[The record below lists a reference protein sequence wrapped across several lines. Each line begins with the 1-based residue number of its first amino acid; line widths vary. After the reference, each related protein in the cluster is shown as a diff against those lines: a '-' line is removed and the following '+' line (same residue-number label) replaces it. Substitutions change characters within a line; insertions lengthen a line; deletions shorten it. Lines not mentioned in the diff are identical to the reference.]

1 MKPVYWIFLL
11 SIVFLC
17 VGCTEPKA
25 HEPTSAEKKQ
35 QEQQM
40 MQQQIYELL
49 KNGGQKEYEFALQIK
64 TDQQTVQYEG
74 KQAGENWVIT
84 DAKGK
89 KVMERKDKKVWA
101 YHLENKEEMTVK
113 QAGLV
118 SPKDHL
124 IFLKKVLGKVEY
136 IQKWKSPTQ
145 KKAKVIVDPYKLSDQ
160 FKTRLNT
167 ESNASLFPVYEDFHI
182 YYELIYSDSPEKQ
195 LEQIILNMS
204 DQGKETHTLIYTLE
218 M

>member
-1 MKPVYWIFLL
+1 MKPVYRIFLL
-11 SIVFLC
+11 SMVFLC
-17 VGCTEPKA
+17 AGCTEPKV

-40 MQQQIYELL
+40 MQQQIHELL
-49 KNGGQKEYEFALQIK
+49 KNGGQKEYEFALQIR
-64 TDQQTVQYEG
+64 TDQETVQFEG

-89 KVMERKDKKVWA
+89 KVMERKNEKVWA
-101 YHLENKEEMTVK
+101 YHLENKEEMTVN

-124 IFLKKVLGKVEY
+124 FFLKKVLGKVEY
-136 IQKWKSPTQ
+136 IQKWKSSTQ
-145 KKAKVIVDPYKLSDQ
+145 KKAKITVDPYKLSDQ

-167 ESNASLFPVYEDFHI
+167 SNAALFPVYEDFDI
-182 YYELIYSDSPEKQ
+182 YYELIYSDSPDKQ
-195 LEQIILNMS
+195 LKQIILNMS
-204 DQGKETHTLIYTLE
+204 DEGKAAQTLIYTLE